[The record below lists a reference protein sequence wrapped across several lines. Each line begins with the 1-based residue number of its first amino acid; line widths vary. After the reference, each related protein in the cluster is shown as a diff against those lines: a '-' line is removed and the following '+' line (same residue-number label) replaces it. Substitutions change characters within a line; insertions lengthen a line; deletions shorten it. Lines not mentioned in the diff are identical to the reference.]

1 MPFPFAELCTLF
13 SRLEDIELK
22 DPPLLYDAKSQVL
35 RTTTESWFKSHRG
48 ALDALTVSG
57 GAALLSALLPERR
70 IDRVYG
76 IQATGLCR
84 ILCRSLHL
92 QAHRARDLRAYTQAG
107 RGDLGACLERVLQTG
122 GPPALPVVTIEEL
135 DDVCVLLAR
144 CSIFS
149 DPSVAQL
156 PAGSSEVRN
165 VALANLVKRMEPCQ
179 AKWFVRLIVKD
190 LSPVEIDEPMVLKC
204 FHFLLPDLLRFQQNF
219 DAALELLKGPLKEYH
234 ARPDARSER
243 LLRSGAAALIKPCV
257 GVKVGRP
264 TFHKARSI
272 DHCLEMLDRHEWVLE
287 RKYDGE
293 YCEIHIDLAWSSNP
307 AECIKIFSK
316 SGKDSTHDRRGIH
329 KTLVRCLKLGQPGC
343 RISKQAII
351 LGELIVWSDKE
362 KEVLPFEKIR
372 KHVTRSGVCIGTDVD
387 SQRKPEEHLAIVFFD
402 LLLLDKEVI
411 MTKAVEERRRWLR
424 KIYTKIEGRAMSTE
438 WRIANFADGG
448 KARKALLDQFAM
460 ANARRCEGL
469 VLKPCGMPYFA
480 LHADVDGFR
489 HGFIKLKKDYLSEM
503 GDEADLAVVG
513 ASYNAQ
519 QALKSG
525 LKHIKWTDFNLGALI
540 NKDDVERFGARP
552 NFKFVGTI
560 QQAMCI
566 PKPILQTANILAAL
580 SAKPYT
586 AGAQPAMFDLANPVS
601 AKIDHFFDN
610 PLVFEV
616 LGSGFEKP
624 SNSSHLM
631 LRHARVK
638 KLHQDRT
645 WKDCVS
651 FEELQAQAH
660 ASRNLTTETESQ
672 ETRAWLTKL
681 ERKCRKKFE
690 RERTATPK
698 SDAVMTPRTDIVPA
712 SEKMCTV
719 NVVSTKRIEA
729 AGTKRVPLQGVEG
742 NIVHSRT
749 TSDQTSSGDVSNL
762 DGTTLIQERPPSGL
776 KRRREDVGE
785 TPCPEPK
792 RTRTLVT
799 NVVSRVPETP
809 MAAPATTT
817 INTARQAPRDVGSTA
832 KSSSALS
839 TTARLKGL
847 SRSMLDFL
855 KPAWPTASPRTQES
869 TTRTRLCE
877 MRNCLFSGTV
887 VYIAPCISQTPYV
900 TADLLPSH
908 NSLHITSLAYWDR
921 DSHAHAPM
929 TAVVSES
936 QSFPD
941 RRKVV
946 LVESRREQAVKTVV
960 AEVLGLNK
968 SRFRERVELWDWRVL
983 ELLAEHAGDGSDVRR
998 WFVGATLWHEGEDRT
1013 AFVWNKAR

>member
-1 MPFPFAELCTLF
+1 MAFPFAELCTLF

-22 DPPLLYDAKSQVL
+22 DPPLLHDAKSQAL
-35 RTTTESWFKSHRG
+35 RSTTESWFKSHRG
-48 ALDALTVSG
+48 SLNALTVPG

-70 IDRVYG
+70 TDRVYG
-76 IQATGLCR
+76 IQANGLCR
-84 ILCRSLHL
+84 MLCRSLHL

-122 GPPALPVVTIEEL
+122 GPPALPIVTVEEL
-135 DDVCVLLAR
+135 DEVCVLLAG
-144 CSIFS
+144 CCIFS

-156 PAGSSEVRN
+156 PAGSSEMRDN
-165 VALANLVKRMEPCQ
+165 ALANLVKRMEPCQ
-179 AKWFVRLIVKD
+179 AKWFVRLILKD
-190 LSPVEIDEPMVLKC
+190 LSPVKIDETLVLKC

-234 ARPDARSER
+234 ERPDPRSER
-243 LLRSGAAALIKPCV
+243 LLRAGAATLIEPCV

-272 DHCLEMLDRHEWVLE
+272 EHCLRMLDKRKWVLE

-293 YCEIHIDLAWSSNP
+293 YCEVHIDLALSNDP
-307 AECIKIFSK
+307 AKCIKIFSK

-329 KTLVRCLKLGQPGC
+329 KTLVRCLRLGQPDC
-343 RISKQAII
+343 KIKRQAII
-351 LGELIVWSDKE
+351 LGELVVWSDQE
-362 KEVLPFEKIR
+362 KEPLPFEKIR
-372 KHVTRSGVCIGTDVD
+372 KHVTRSGVCIGTETD
-387 SQRKPEEHLAIVFFD
+387 SQRKPDEHLAIVFFD
-402 LLLLDKEVI
+402 LLLLDTEVV
-411 MTKAVEERRRWLR
+411 MTKPVEERRQWLR
-424 KIYTKIEGRAMSTE
+424 EIYTKVEGRAMSSE
-438 WRIANFADGG
+438 WRIANFADAE
-448 KARKALLDQFAM
+448 KSRKALLDQFAM

-469 VLKPCGMPYFA
+469 VLKPCGLPYFT

-489 HGFIKLKKDYLSEM
+489 HGFIKLKKDYLSQM

-525 LKHIKWTDFNLGALI
+525 LKNIKWTDFHLGAMT

-552 NFKFVGTI
+552 KFRVVGTI

-566 PKPILQTANILAAL
+566 PRPILQTANVLGAL
-580 SAKPYT
+580 SENPHAP
-586 AGAQPAMFDLANPVS
+586 GAQAAKFDFDGLTAV
-601 AKIDHFFDN
+601 KMDHVFDS

-624 SNSSHLM
+624 SNSSHFM

-645 WKDCVS
+645 WKDCTS
-651 FEELQAQAH
+651 FQELQEQAH

-672 ETRAWLTKL
+672 ETRAWLVKL

-698 SDAVMTPRTDIVPA
+698 SDATKTPRTAIAPA
-712 SEKMCTV
+712 SEKICTV
-719 NVVSTKRIEA
+719 NVALTKGFEA
-729 AGTKRVPLQGVEG
+729 PTHKRVPLQGMES
-742 NIVHSRT
+742 NSVHSRT
-749 TSDQTSSGDVSNL
+749 TREQVSSGDMSAPH
-762 DGTTLIQERPPSGL
+762 GTTLIQEQPRSGV
-776 KRRREDVGE
+776 KRGRDDTGL
-785 TPCPEPK
+785 TPYPEPK
-792 RTRTLVT
+792 RTHTLASKAA
-799 NVVSRVPETP
+799 SRVPETP
-809 MAAPATTT
+809 
-817 INTARQAPRDVGSTA
+817 TAVPTSSIVRQAPRDVRGTGIASSTPFVA
-832 KSSSALS
+832 
-839 TTARLKGL
+839 ARLKGV
-847 SRSMLDFL
+847 SRTMLDFL
-855 KPAWPTASPRTQES
+855 QPACPTSSSRSQDSNAATK
-869 TTRTRLCE
+869 LCE

-887 VYIAPCISQTPYV
+887 VYIAPCISHAPYI

-908 NSLHITSLAYWDR
+908 NSLPIPSLAYWDR

-929 TAVVSES
+929 ATVVSES

-946 LVESRREQAVKTVV
+946 LVESKREQAMKAVV
-960 AEVLGLNK
+960 DELVVLNK
-968 SRFRERVELWDWRVL
+968 GKFRERVELWDWRVL
-983 ELLAEHAGDGSDVRR
+983 ELLQQHAGDGAEVRR
-998 WFVGATLWHEGEDRT
+998 WFVGATIWEEGKGRT
-1013 AFVWNKAR
+1013 AFVWNEAR